1 MRFILVPSFSGKS
14 AWEEVSQY
22 ALYCYY
28 AGMPQY
34 DSVVK
39 FVVNS
44 SVGDTF
50 AFGEQR
56 KHLLIRVK
64 HEPEKSGE

>member
-39 FVVNS
+39 FVENS

-50 AFGEQR
+50 VFGEQR
-56 KHLLIRVK
+56 KHLLVRAK
-64 HEPEKSGE
+64 NEPAKPSE